1 MRWLLVFNLLISA
14 RFARKHLRVG
24 SKVAA
29 FHCYLV
35 WHGSTNLAAHPPQT
49 LSIGRVILGP
59 WHWLRLPKD
68 TEDQRKHKRHI
79 QLFISL
85 HTRHRI
91 DDNDTMPTCDIL
103 VGKALWML
111 RREHVYWFYCCNWH
125 HQNVSGM
132 QPQAIEHCAIPATL
146 SLLKFYI
153 TCLFHKGGLQKTNPS
168 Y

>member
-1 MRWLLVFNLLISA
+1 MLSCLPRLNQSCSSPSSNPFYWQSHSWAL
-14 RFARKHLRVG
+14 
-24 SKVAA
+24 
-29 FHCYLV
+29 
-35 WHGSTNLAAHPPQT
+35 TLAEASQ
-49 LSIGRVILGP
+49 G
-59 WHWLRLPKD
+59 
-68 TEDQRKHKRHI
+68 HKRHI

-146 SLLKFYI
+146 SLFKFYI